1 MSEKFDPWVR
11 APIFNGV
18 FSHLP
23 PQCFC
28 GFSPGTLPDTVMTK
42 TSILSTGA
50 SEAVDGYCSLR
61 GPVIPQEHTFN
72 LFFSEIVVGT
82 AWERY

>member
-23 PQCFC
+23 PQCFR
-28 GFSPGTLPDTVMTK
+28 GFSPGTLPDTVKTK
-42 TSILSTGA
+42 TGILSTGV
-50 SEAVDGYCSLR
+50 SEAVDGYCSLG
-61 GPVIPQEHTFN
+61 GPVILKTYF
-72 LFFSEIVVGT
+72 
-82 AWERY
+82 